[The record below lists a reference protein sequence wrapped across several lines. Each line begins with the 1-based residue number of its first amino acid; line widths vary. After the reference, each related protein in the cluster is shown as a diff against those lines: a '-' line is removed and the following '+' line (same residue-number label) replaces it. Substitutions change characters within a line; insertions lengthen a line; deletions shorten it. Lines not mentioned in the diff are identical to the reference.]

1 MIMKFNVTIVDT
13 LNKKQMSLS
22 NARLFSEDQ
31 KDLFIKFAGTL
42 NKNQLLWASG
52 YLEGLLAGGDS
63 VVEEIISQ
71 NQISS
76 SVSVPELTILY
87 GSRTGN
93 GEGLAQKAQIE
104 ATKHGFLVKLKN
116 MADYNVRDLLQERNL
131 VVIVSTHGEGEPPFA
146 ARELHDYIFSKRAPK
161 LDSLNFAVIA
171 LGDSG
176 YFKFCQTGKDFDSQ
190 LEILGGKRIS
200 KWIACDVEFE
210 EQFEKGLNELLAG
223 FGGVEHS
230 EANTSHDYR
239 LVSLPEKG
247 KNGRIAAYSRKNPFL
262 APVYE
267 KILLHGKGTKRQTL
281 HIELNTKDATGMEYE
296 PGDAAG
302 VLPLNPSG
310 LINEVL
316 KITALG
322 PEEKVTVKGEE
333 KSLYDALTRDVELSK
348 ITTDVVTRYL
358 AFAPNDKLLK
368 LSQETNLFKE
378 YLEGK
383 DIVDLFQDYPAAIT
397 SKDLIPLLRPLQPR
411 YYSIS
416 SSPKAY
422 PGEVHLTVGVVNY
435 NHSGREKRGTC
446 STFLSEIAVE
456 GGQVPVFIESNP
468 GFRLP
473 EDDETPMIMV
483 GAGTG
488 IAPYRAF
495 LQHRELAG
503 KQGKSWLFFGNRN
516 FETEF
521 LYQSEWQHFLKS
533 GTLTNLDVAFS
544 RDGEKKVY
552 VQDRLFEKAKEVYQ
566 WLEEGSHF
574 YICGDM
580 KNMARNV
587 HDTLI
592 TIIENEGVMSKE
604 KAQEYIGNMEKEKRL
619 QLDVY

>member
-1 MIMKFNVTIVDT
+1 
-13 LNKKQMSLS
+13 
-22 NARLFSEDQ
+22 
-31 KDLFIKFAGTL
+31 
-42 NKNQLLWASG
+42 
-52 YLEGLLAGGDS
+52 
-63 VVEEIISQ
+63 
-71 NQISS
+71 
-76 SVSVPELTILY
+76 
-87 GSRTGN
+87 
-93 GEGLAQKAQIE
+93 
-104 ATKHGFLVKLKN
+104 
-116 MADYNVRDLLQERNL
+116 
-131 VVIVSTHGEGEPPFA
+131 
-146 ARELHDYIFSKRAPK
+146 
-161 LDSLNFAVIA
+161 
-171 LGDSG
+171 
-176 YFKFCQTGKDFDSQ
+176 
-190 LEILGGKRIS
+190 
-200 KWIACDVEFE
+200 
-210 EQFEKGLNELLAG
+210 
-223 FGGVEHS
+223 
-230 EANTSHDYR
+230 
-239 LVSLPEKG
+239 
-247 KNGRIAAYSRKNPFL
+247 
-262 APVYE
+262 
-267 KILLHGKGTKRQTL
+267 
-281 HIELNTKDATGMEYE
+281 
-296 PGDAAG
+296 
-302 VLPLNPSG
+302 
-310 LINEVL
+310 
-316 KITALG
+316 LG

-358 AFAPNDKLLK
+358 TFAPNDKLLK

-397 SKDLIPLLRPLQPR
+397 SKDLILLLRTLQPR

-422 PGEVHLTVGVVNY
+422 PGELHLTVGVVNY